1 MRRLRRLDV
10 EVRVGDRGVGV
21 GSSWSRVR
29 GLDLGGLR
37 LGQVLGLRGDGRL
50 GLDLDL
56 WLRGPLSVGLR
67 LELEVR

>member
-56 WLRGPLSVGLR
+56 WLRGPLRVGLR